1 MISRKISSGA
11 ICLGCR
17 LRLLSQATRPRYP
30 HALTRY
36 TAAVASRGQTPRWFT
51 TDQPA
56 ARPTERGQ
64 NKSFYKSDFFATDD
78 PANDYENRSS
88 RRKPEGGAF
97 TFKRLNIS
105 KIHLSRNRLLTEA
118 SENLGTDMLGKP
130 AYAIVMKDQGLYRQ
144 RKRSAEAIDTGTGT
158 VQEESSQLE
167 IQSLLEHQDEPATP
181 EEVRANIDG
190 LCPESETYLPEKEFR
205 RIQYELTEGFLKS
218 QLVDYIDSF
227 KAALKE
233 ATRAE
238 EETKEVSENEHD
250 EAELES
256 QVTEVQDHTGSG
268 EASPQGEVDSSA
280 PVTTYPWI
288 REISPWVR
296 LNSEEVAA
304 GGLPEDTDQ
313 HLHGYVS
320 EAASPKEKL
329 AVRIMRE
336 CWGLH
341 IEELMGGL
349 GQVEVAVRKLE
360 FTMLTRG
367 TRRFLKLL
375 NDTFLDRGES
385 MEIFR
390 NKATI
395 RFVSTRPKAETL
407 IHELNG
413 ILQTI
418 TTRHFPVSLVA
429 GPHDLIDEVLLE
441 EVGRITNTYINQ
453 SHSTKKIAV
462 TWLESRG
469 RMMRQSQY
477 EVEDLRH
484 VVFRLLLTALNPELA
499 LLKLYKPEETTPYLE
514 GSLLVDEYNR
524 EKWSWKD
531 RLGRWARYINPPET
545 EDAAQHFSDEQH
557 PLPNPPVQLQLAETP
572 AATPI
577 EEDTA
582 LQITRDVLD
591 GAEVY
596 NESTTADLENANIE
610 VQTPSERYPFQ
621 PVRWSPEVQTTT
633 SAVFGHVLLD
643 AMGLP
648 AKVLIPEHEQTR
660 TDLSSY
666 SRIFSPIVPH
676 PMQLAA
682 LHGGQQPDKQGDEP
696 SFSVEHTILVRFLPS
711 PSPNPARPNYP
722 GPPLELRLA
731 LTDSDDPVI
740 TGVHSMRAIVETHLH
755 DVMLPSSPVD
765 VRVQQQRVATL
776 QGHPED
782 LATWQPLQAFL
793 DRARLDISDGKLEMP
808 SQQRFQIP
816 ARLFYNAHHPP
827 ISTTLSAKAAAKE
840 HAKREKLEKKLEARM
855 PAKKNEP
862 VSILYAF
869 MGLELHRSISVPYEG
884 HTLTY
889 TSIEA
894 GQGGGRRAELAL
906 SPTRLPSDISS
917 AETGETLEEQGE
929 QPPTSDFLNL
939 VYKTAQTA
947 KFWSGFSG

>member
-17 LRLLSQATRPRYP
+17 LRLLSQTTRPRYP

-36 TAAVASRGQTPRWFT
+36 TAAVASRRQTLRWFT
-51 TDQPA
+51 SDQPA
-56 ARPTERGQ
+56 DRPTEHGQNHDEENQSPDETELATRTQ
-64 NKSFYKSDFFATDD
+64 NKSFYKPDFFATDE
-78 PANDYENRSS
+78 PGNDYENRRS

-97 TFKRLNIS
+97 IFKRLNTS

-118 SENLGTDMLGKP
+118 SENLGSDMLGKP

-144 RKRSAEAIDTGTGT
+144 KKRSAVPVDTDAATT
-158 VQEESSQLE
+158 EEQSSQLE
-167 IQSLLEHQDEPATP
+167 IQALLEHQDEPVTP
-181 EEVRANIDG
+181 EE
-190 LCPESETYLPEKEFR
+190 
-205 RIQYELTEGFLKS
+205 
-218 QLVDYIDSF
+218 LVDYIDSF

-233 ATRAE
+233 ATEAGAGTE
-238 EETKEVSENEHD
+238 EVSENEHD
-250 EAELES
+250 EIEPES
-256 QVTEVQDHTGSG
+256 QAADSD

-304 GGLPEDTDQ
+304 GGLPEDTDR

-320 EAASPKEKL
+320 ETAAAKEKL

-349 GQVEVAVRKLE
+349 GQVDVVVRKLE
-360 FTMLTRG
+360 FTMLMRG

-375 NDTFLDRGES
+375 NDRFLDRGES
-385 MEIFR
+385 MDIFMK
-390 NKATI
+390 KATI

-407 IHELNG
+407 IHELNV
-413 ILQTI
+413 ILQNI

-441 EVGRITNTYINQ
+441 EVGRISNTYIKQ
-453 SHSTKKIAV
+453 SHSTKRIAV
-462 TWLESRG
+462 TWLEGRG
-469 RMMRQSQY
+469 RKTNQSEY
-477 EVEDLRH
+477 DVEDLRH
-484 VVFRLLLTALNPELA
+484 VVFRLLMSALNPESA
-499 LLKLYKPEETTPYLE
+499 LLKLYAPEEATPYLE

-531 RLGRWARYINPPET
+531 KLGRWARYIIPPGT
-545 EDAAQHFSDEQH
+545 EDAAQHFLDEQD
-557 PLPNPPVQLQLAETP
+557 PLPNPPVQLLLAETP
-572 AATPI
+572 VSLPM
-577 EEDTA
+577 EEDAA

-591 GAEVY
+591 GAKVY
-596 NESTTADLENANIE
+596 NKSTIADLEKAKIE
-610 VQTPSERYPFQ
+610 VQTPSERHPHQ
-621 PVRWSPEVQTTT
+621 PVRWSPEVHTAT

-648 AKVLIPEHEQTR
+648 AKALIPEHEQTR
-660 TDLSSY
+660 ADLSSY

-682 LHGGQQPDKQGDEP
+682 IHGGNQPDDQGNKP
-696 SFSVEHTILVRFLPS
+696 SFSVEHTILIRFLPA
-711 PSPNPARPNYP
+711 PSPNPAEPNYP

-740 TGVHSMRAIVETHLH
+740 TGVHSLRAIVETHLH

-808 SQQRFQIP
+808 AQQRFQIP
-816 ARLFYNAHHPP
+816 ARLFYNAHYPP

-840 HAKREKLEKKLEARM
+840 HAKREKMGKKLQARM

-862 VSILYAF
+862 ISIPYAF
-869 MGLELHRSISVPYEG
+869 MGLELHRAISVPYEG

-906 SPTRLPSDISS
+906 SPKPLPSDVSS
-917 AETGETLEEQGE
+917 AEAGEALEKQEE
-929 QPPTSDFLNL
+929 QPPMSDFLKL

-947 KFWSGFSG
+947 KFWSGFAG